1 MTKKVFIGNVEV
13 GGGSSVKIQSMNN
26 TDTRDAKATLAQIKE
41 LADNGCDIT
50 RVAIPDMEAALSL
63 KEITSKSPIP
73 VVADIH
79 FDYRLALAAADNG
92 ASKIRINPG
101 NIGGPDK
108 VKLVADKCKERHIPI
123 RVGVNSGSIS
133 REILAK
139 YGEVN
144 ADAMT
149 ESALG
154 AVKLLED
161 QDFDDI
167 VISIKSSSP
176 KLTIDTYRILSR
188 SCDYPLHVGVTEAGP
203 AWQGTVKTCLAFG
216 ALLSEGIGD
225 TIRVSLSAPPEE
237 EVKTGCKILEYFGLR
252 ERHFDIISCPSC
264 GRAQVDVIDLAHKVT
279 EGLKDVQAPIRVAVM
294 GCIVNGPGEARE
306 ADLGVASGNGKG
318 RIFIKGEVIKTV
330 PEDEIVPTL
339 LEQAH
344 IIAEKMEAE
353 KSEADKTESGKSGA
367 EKTGSQKTKP
377 EVFPV
382 FGANHANL
390 TN

>member
-1 MTKKVFIGNVEV
+1 MTKKVLIGNVEV

-26 TDTRDAKATLAQIKE
+26 TDTRDAKATLAQIQE

-50 RVAIPDMEAALSL
+50 RVAIPDMEAAESL
-63 KEITSKSPIP
+63 KEITSNSPIP

-101 NIGGPDK
+101 NIGGPEN

-133 REILAK
+133 REILSK

-176 KLTIDTYRILSR
+176 RLTIDTYRILSK
-188 SCDYPLHVGVTEAGP
+188 SCDYPLHVGVTEAG
-203 AWQGTVKTCLAFG
+203 TVREGAIKSAVGIG
-216 ALLSEGIGD
+216 ALLAEGIGD
-225 TIRVSLSAPPEE
+225 TIRVSLTGNPVD
-237 EVKTGCKILEYFGLR
+237 EVITAKQILKALDLR
-252 ERHFDIISCPSC
+252 DGGITFISCPTC
-264 GRAQVDVIDLAHKVT
+264 GRTQVPLIELAGQIEQKVSKLPYN
-279 EGLKDVQAPIRVAVM
+279 LKVAVM
-294 GCIVNGPGEARE
+294 GCVVNGPGEARE
-306 ADLGVASGNGKG
+306 CDIGIAGGKDEFVLFEKGVPVRKIPASVAVEEFV
-318 RIFIKGEVIKTV
+318 REVIRV
-330 PEDEIVPTL
+330 GE
-339 LEQAH
+339 
-344 IIAEKMEAE
+344 E
-353 KSEADKTESGKSGA
+353 KSKT
-367 EKTGSQKTKP
+367 T
-377 EVFPV
+377 
-382 FGANHANL
+382 
-390 TN
+390 

>member
-1 MTKKVFIGNVEV
+1 MTKRVLIGNVEV

-26 TDTRDAKATLAQIKE
+26 TDTRDAKATLAQIRE
-41 LADNGCDIT
+41 LADAGCDIT
-50 RVAIPDMEAALSL
+50 RVAIPDMEAAESL

-92 ASKIRINPG
+92 AAKIRINPG
-101 NIGGPDK
+101 NIGGPEN
-108 VKLVADKCKERHIPI
+108 VKLVADKCKERKIPI

-176 KLTIDTYRILSR
+176 RLTIDTYRILSK
-188 SCDYPLHVGVTEAGP
+188 SCDYPLHVGVTEAG
-203 AWQGTVKTCLAFG
+203 TVREGAIKSAVGIG
-216 ALLSEGIGD
+216 ALLAEGIGD
-225 TIRVSLSAPPEE
+225 TIRVSLTGNPVD
-237 EVKTGCKILEYFGLR
+237 EVITAKQILKALDLR
-252 ERHFDIISCPSC
+252 AGGITFISCPTC
-264 GRAQVDVIDLAHKVT
+264 GRTQVPLIELAGQIEEKVSKLPYN
-279 EGLKDVQAPIRVAVM
+279 LKVAVM
-294 GCIVNGPGEARE
+294 GCVVNGPGEARE
-306 ADLGVASGNGKG
+306 CDIGMAGGKDEFVLFEKGTPIRKIPASGAVDEFV
-318 RIFIKGEVIKTV
+318 REVIRLG
-330 PEDEIVPTL
+330 E
-339 LEQAH
+339 
-344 IIAEKMEAE
+344 E
-353 KSEADKTESGKSGA
+353 KSKT
-367 EKTGSQKTKP
+367 T
-377 EVFPV
+377 
-382 FGANHANL
+382 
-390 TN
+390 

>member
-1 MTKKVFIGNVEV
+1 MTKKVLIGNVEV

-26 TDTRDAKATLAQIKE
+26 TDTRDAKATLYQIQE

-50 RVAIPDMEAALSL
+50 RVAIPDMEAAMSL

-79 FDYRLALAAADNG
+79 FDYRLALAAADT
-92 ASKIRINPG
+92 
-101 NIGGPDK
+101 
-108 VKLVADKCKERHIPI
+108 I

-176 KLTIDTYRILSR
+176 RLTIDTYRILAR
-188 SCDYPLHVGVTEAGP
+188 SCDYPLHVGVTEAG
-203 AWQGTVKTCLAFG
+203 TVREGAIKSAVGIG
-216 ALLSEGIGD
+216 ALLAEGIGD
-225 TIRVSLSAPPEE
+225 TIRVSLTGNPVD
-237 EVKTGCKILEYFGLR
+237 EVITAKQILKALDLR
-252 ERHFDIISCPSC
+252 DGGITFISCPTC
-264 GRAQVDVIDLAHKVT
+264 GRTQVPLIELAGQIEEKVSKLPYN
-279 EGLKDVQAPIRVAVM
+279 LKVAVM
-294 GCIVNGPGEARE
+294 GCVVNGPGEARE
-306 ADLGVASGNGKG
+306 CDIGLAGGIDEFVLFEKGVPVRKIPASAAVDEFV
-318 RIFIKGEVIKTV
+318 REVIRLG
-330 PEDEIVPTL
+330 E
-339 LEQAH
+339 
-344 IIAEKMEAE
+344 EKCKA
-353 KSEADKTESGKSGA
+353 T
-367 EKTGSQKTKP
+367 
-377 EVFPV
+377 
-382 FGANHANL
+382 
-390 TN
+390 

>member
-1 MTKKVFIGNVEV
+1 MTKKVYIGNVEV

-26 TDTRDAKATLAQIKE
+26 TDTRDAKATLAQIRE
-41 LADNGCDIT
+41 LADAGCDIT
-50 RVAIPDMEAALSL
+50 RVAIPDMEAAESL

-92 ASKIRINPG
+92 AAKIRINPG
-101 NIGGPDK
+101 NIGGPEN
-108 VKLVADKCKERHIPI
+108 VRLVADKCRERNIPI

-161 QDFDDI
+161 QDFDNI

-188 SCDYPLHVGVTEAGP
+188 SCDYPLHVGVTEAG
-203 AWQGTVKTCLAFG
+203 TVREGAIKSAVGIG
-216 ALLSEGIGD
+216 ALLAEGIGD
-225 TIRVSLSAPPEE
+225 TIRVSLTGDPVN
-237 EVKTGCKILEYFGLR
+237 EVITAKRILKALDLR
-252 ERHFDIISCPSC
+252 DGGITFISCPTC
-264 GRAQVDVIDLAHKVT
+264 GRTQVPLIELAGQIEERVSNLPYN
-279 EGLKDVQAPIRVAVM
+279 LKVAVM
-294 GCIVNGPGEARE
+294 GCVVNGPGEARE
-306 ADLGVASGNGKG
+306 CDIGMAGGKDEFVLFEKGVPVRKIPASGAVDEFV
-318 RIFIKGEVIKTV
+318 REVIRLG
-330 PEDEIVPTL
+330 E
-339 LEQAH
+339 
-344 IIAEKMEAE
+344 EKR
-353 KSEADKTESGKSGA
+353 KST
-367 EKTGSQKTKP
+367 
-377 EVFPV
+377 
-382 FGANHANL
+382 
-390 TN
+390 

>member
-1 MTKKVFIGNVEV
+1 MTKKVLIGNVEV

-26 TDTRDAKATLAQIKE
+26 TDTRDAKATLAQIQE

-50 RVAIPDMEAALSL
+50 RVAIPDMEAAESL

-101 NIGGPDK
+101 NIGGPEN
-108 VKLVADKCKERHIPI
+108 VKLVADKCKERRIPI

-176 KLTIDTYRILSR
+176 KLTIDTYRILSK
-188 SCDYPLHVGVTEAGP
+188 SCDYPLHVGVTEAG
-203 AWQGTVKTCLAFG
+203 TVREGAIKSAVGIG
-216 ALLSEGIGD
+216 ALLAEGIGD
-225 TIRVSLSAPPEE
+225 TIRVSLTGNPVD
-237 EVKTGCKILEYFGLR
+237 EVITAKQILKALELR
-252 ERHFDIISCPSC
+252 DGGITFISCPTC
-264 GRAQVDVIDLAHKVT
+264 GRTQVPLIELAGQIEQKVSNLPYN
-279 EGLKDVQAPIRVAVM
+279 LKVAVM
-294 GCIVNGPGEARE
+294 GCVVNGPGEARE
-306 ADLGVASGNGKG
+306 CDIGIAGGKDEFVLFEKGAPVRKIPASAAVDEFV
-318 RIFIKGEVIKTV
+318 REVIRV
-330 PEDEIVPTL
+330 GE
-339 LEQAH
+339 
-344 IIAEKMEAE
+344 E
-353 KSEADKTESGKSGA
+353 KSKAT
-367 EKTGSQKTKP
+367 
-377 EVFPV
+377 
-382 FGANHANL
+382 
-390 TN
+390 

>member
-1 MTKKVFIGNVEV
+1 MTKKVLIGNVEV

-26 TDTRDAKATLAQIKE
+26 TDTRDAKATLAQIQE

-50 RVAIPDMEAALSL
+50 RVAIPDMEAAESL
-63 KEITSKSPIP
+63 KEITSNSPIP

-79 FDYRLALAAADNG
+79 FDYRLALASADNG

-101 NIGGPDK
+101 NIGGPEN

-139 YGEVN
+139 YGEVY

-176 KLTIDTYRILSR
+176 RLTIDTYRILSK
-188 SCDYPLHVGVTEAGP
+188 SCDYPLHVGVTEAG
-203 AWQGTVKTCLAFG
+203 TVREGAIKSAVGIG
-216 ALLSEGIGD
+216 ALLAEGIGD
-225 TIRVSLSAPPEE
+225 TIRVSLTGNPVD
-237 EVKTGCKILEYFGLR
+237 EVITAKQILKALDLR
-252 ERHFDIISCPSC
+252 DGGITFISCPTC
-264 GRAQVDVIDLAHKVT
+264 GRTQVPLIELAGQIEQKVSKLPYN
-279 EGLKDVQAPIRVAVM
+279 LKVAVM
-294 GCIVNGPGEARE
+294 GCVVNGPGEARE
-306 ADLGVASGNGKG
+306 CDIGIAGGKDEFVLFEKGVPVRKIPASVAVEEFV
-318 RIFIKGEVIKTV
+318 REVIRV
-330 PEDEIVPTL
+330 GE
-339 LEQAH
+339 
-344 IIAEKMEAE
+344 E
-353 KSEADKTESGKSGA
+353 KSKAT
-367 EKTGSQKTKP
+367 
-377 EVFPV
+377 
-382 FGANHANL
+382 
-390 TN
+390 

>member
-1 MTKKVFIGNVEV
+1 MTKKVLIGNVEV

-26 TDTRDAKATLAQIKE
+26 TDTRDAKATLAQIQE

-50 RVAIPDMEAALSL
+50 RVAIPDMEAAESL
-63 KEITSKSPIP
+63 KEITSNSPIP

-101 NIGGPDK
+101 NIGGPEN

-176 KLTIDTYRILSR
+176 RLTIDTYRILSK
-188 SCDYPLHVGVTEAGP
+188 SCDYPLHVGVTEAG
-203 AWQGTVKTCLAFG
+203 TVREGAIKSAVGIG
-216 ALLSEGIGD
+216 ALLAEGIGD
-225 TIRVSLSAPPEE
+225 TIRVSLTGNPVD
-237 EVKTGCKILEYFGLR
+237 EVITAKQILKALDLR
-252 ERHFDIISCPSC
+252 DGGITFISCP
-264 GRAQVDVIDLAHKVT
+264 T
-279 EGLKDVQAPIRVAVM
+279 
-294 GCIVNGPGEARE
+294 
-306 ADLGVASGNGKG
+306 
-318 RIFIKGEVIKTV
+318 
-330 PEDEIVPTL
+330 
-339 LEQAH
+339 
-344 IIAEKMEAE
+344 
-353 KSEADKTESGKSGA
+353 
-367 EKTGSQKTKP
+367 
-377 EVFPV
+377 
-382 FGANHANL
+382 
-390 TN
+390 

>member
-1 MTKKVFIGNVEV
+1 MTKKVLIGNVEV

-26 TDTRDAKATLAQIKE
+26 TDTRDAKATLAQIQE

-50 RVAIPDMEAALSL
+50 RVAIPDMEAAESL
-63 KEITSKSPIP
+63 KEITSNSPIP

-101 NIGGPDK
+101 NIGGPEN

-133 REILAK
+133 REILSK

-176 KLTIDTYRILSR
+176 RLTIDTYRILSR
-188 SCDYPLHVGVTEAGP
+188 SCDYPLHVGVTEAG
-203 AWQGTVKTCLAFG
+203 TVREGAIKSAVGIG
-216 ALLSEGIGD
+216 ALLAEGIGD
-225 TIRVSLSAPPEE
+225 TIRVSLTGNPVD
-237 EVKTGCKILEYFGLR
+237 EVITAKQILKALDLR
-252 ERHFDIISCPSC
+252 DGGITFISCPTC
-264 GRAQVDVIDLAHKVT
+264 GRTQVPLIELAGQIEQKVSKLPYN
-279 EGLKDVQAPIRVAVM
+279 LKVAVM
-294 GCIVNGPGEARE
+294 GCVVNGPGEARE
-306 ADLGVASGNGKG
+306 CDIGIAGGKDEFVLFEKGVPVRKIPASVAVEEFV
-318 RIFIKGEVIKTV
+318 REVIRV
-330 PEDEIVPTL
+330 GE
-339 LEQAH
+339 
-344 IIAEKMEAE
+344 E
-353 KSEADKTESGKSGA
+353 KSKT
-367 EKTGSQKTKP
+367 T
-377 EVFPV
+377 
-382 FGANHANL
+382 
-390 TN
+390 

>member
-1 MTKKVFIGNVEV
+1 MTKKVLIGNVEV

-26 TDTRDAKATLAQIKE
+26 TDTRDAKATLAQIQE

-50 RVAIPDMEAALSL
+50 RVAIPDMEAAESL

-92 ASKIRINPG
+92 AAKIRINPG
-101 NIGGPDK
+101 NIGGPEN

-176 KLTIDTYRILSR
+176 RLTIDTYRILSK
-188 SCDYPLHVGVTEAGP
+188 SCDYPLHVGVTEAG
-203 AWQGTVKTCLAFG
+203 TVREGAIKSAVGIG
-216 ALLSEGIGD
+216 ALLAEGIGD
-225 TIRVSLSAPPEE
+225 TIRVSLTGNPVD
-237 EVKTGCKILEYFGLR
+237 EVITAKQILKALDLR
-252 ERHFDIISCPSC
+252 DGGITFISCPTC
-264 GRAQVDVIDLAHKVT
+264 GRTQVPLIELAGQIEQKVSKLPYN
-279 EGLKDVQAPIRVAVM
+279 LKVAVM
-294 GCIVNGPGEARE
+294 GCVVNGPGEARE
-306 ADLGVASGNGKG
+306 CDIGIAGGKDEFVLFEKGVPVRKIPASVAVEEFV
-318 RIFIKGEVIKTV
+318 REVIRV
-330 PEDEIVPTL
+330 GE
-339 LEQAH
+339 
-344 IIAEKMEAE
+344 E
-353 KSEADKTESGKSGA
+353 KSKAT
-367 EKTGSQKTKP
+367 
-377 EVFPV
+377 
-382 FGANHANL
+382 
-390 TN
+390 